1 MTLVEFLIPVFVLI
15 LPVHYICS
23 NVSPFCFSC
32 VLESPSWV
40 APLFLSSS
48 PFVASLVGS
57 GAKGWSP
64 ESVEMTTKQFLK
76 GNMSRMEAWMKLI
89 SPSANEA

>member
-1 MTLVEFLIPVFVLI
+1 M
-15 LPVHYICS
+15 
-23 NVSPFCFSC
+23 SPFCFSC
-32 VLESPSWV
+32 VVESPSWV

-57 GAKGWSP
+57 GAKGWS
-64 ESVEMTTKQFLK
+64 VEVTTKQVLK

>member
-23 NVSPFCFSC
+23 NMSPFCFSC
-32 VLESPSWV
+32 VVESPSWV

-57 GAKGWSP
+57 GAKGWS
-64 ESVEMTTKQFLK
+64 VEMMTKQVLK

>member
-1 MTLVEFLIPVFVLI
+1 MTLVEFLIPVFILI
-15 LPVHYICS
+15 LPVHNICS

-32 VLESPSWV
+32 VVESPSWV

-48 PFVASLVGS
+48 SFVASLVGS

-64 ESVEMTTKQFLK
+64 ESVGMTTKQFLK